1 MFTFCI
7 EHGTLTEEESIKFA
21 SWILNDLDNLFTSRR
36 TAYSFVLLLKIGIF
50 HLLPNFLLLNVA
62 NPCMRSILFKGI
74 TNLAVADCLSD
85 QDFSGMVQRVV
96 QYGRCSSQELE
107 SFEAWISPQLDQ
119 LLLGKFSGLVVSKLF
134 IRGKIFI

>member
-1 MFTFCI
+1 MTWITFLQVEGLLI
-7 EHGTLTEEESIKFA
+7 H
-21 SWILNDLDNLFTSRR
+21 LFFYLRLVFFI
-36 TAYSFVLLLKIGIF
+36 YCPI
-50 HLLPNFLLLNVA
+50 FLLLNVA

-96 QYGRCSSQELE
+96 HYCRCSSQELE

-134 IRGKIFI
+134 IHGKIFYLENLIFCLI